1 MLDWFE
7 SLLDK
12 FGDFLKNLLP
22 TDPFA
27 DLLSDLET
35 SSFAEY
41 IGYINFFFPVG
52 FFIDCLSAFL
62 VALGIYYLY
71 VIIMRWL
78 KAVS

>member
-1 MLDWFE
+1 MIDWLE

-12 FGDFLKNLLP
+12 FGDFLMDILP
-22 TDPFA
+22 SDPFSPYI
-27 DLLSDLET
+27 DSLSQ
-35 SSFAEY
+35 SSFTEY
-41 IGYINFFFPVG
+41 VGYINYFFPVG

-62 VALGIYYLY
+62 LALGLYYTY